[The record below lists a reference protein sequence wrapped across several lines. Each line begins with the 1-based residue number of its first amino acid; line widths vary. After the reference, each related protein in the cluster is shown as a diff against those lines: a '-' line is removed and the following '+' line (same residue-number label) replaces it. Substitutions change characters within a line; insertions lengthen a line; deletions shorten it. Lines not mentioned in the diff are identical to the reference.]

1 MRLAMLLDVWEYAFI
16 LHYKPSER
24 VKYID
29 AFFSN
34 IDWAVIAERLRAGAW
49 TYAGAAQ
56 RRGSLRVLRTQD
68 KKSNGTSDDM

>member
-56 RRGSLRVLRTQD
+56 R
-68 KKSNGTSDDM
+68 KSEGAKNAGQEIERDL